1 MSNERR
7 IGIMG
12 GTFDPIHTGHLIIAE
27 EARYRFGLE
36 KVIFIP
42 TGTPPHKP
50 NQPTTDAEIRF
61 EMTVLATR
69 DNPAFETSRIE
80 IDRPGFSYTVDTL
93 AEFTRIFGENTRLFL
108 ITGADAILEILTWH
122 KPRKLLGMC
131 EIIAAARP
139 GYDLKDVAKR
149 LPKEFLDSTIFLEVP
164 GISISSTELRDRVAR
179 DMPIKYLVPRS
190 VEDYIHEKGLYR
202 KQKSPSP

>member
-93 AEFTRIFGENTRLFL
+93 AEFKSIFGENTRLYL

-122 KPRKLLGMC
+122 KPEKLLGMC
-131 EIIAAARP
+131 ELIAAARP

-164 GISISSTELRDRVAR
+164 GISISSTELRDRIAR

-190 VEDYIHEKGLYR
+190 VEEYIREKGLY
-202 KQKSPSP
+202 KQDK